1 MFLNNSQIYP
11 PKLTSFGDRNRTGSS
26 SVVLL
31 SPKKTI
37 LWIINTDALKSIVGF
52 IFRGII
58 GGGKKN

>member
-11 PKLTSFGDRNRTGSS
+11 PKLTSFGDRNRTCLS

-31 SPKKTI
+31 FPKKRI
-37 LWIINTDALKSIVGF
+37 LWIINTDAIKSIVRF